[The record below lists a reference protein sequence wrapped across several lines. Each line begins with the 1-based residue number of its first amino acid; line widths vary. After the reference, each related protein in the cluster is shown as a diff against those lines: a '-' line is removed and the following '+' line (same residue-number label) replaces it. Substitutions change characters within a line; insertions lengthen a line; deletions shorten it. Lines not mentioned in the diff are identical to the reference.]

1 MVFAI
6 SRKHRNVAGGIQRR
20 AKAFVLTPYQW
31 KSTWMST
38 VLSEIFR
45 KCKKSWS
52 ALFSGKTRRHQNK
65 IHARVCAKRKKWY
78 FWLNLWYPNTSC
90 IAILSKSALKH
101 HASKSHLNAKQKSF
115 YSSLCLTLE
124 SYFYLDIKSVKFAA
138 ADSPIRSVSHFR
150 NKKSGNLRGNRFHH
164 SWSQEVFFF
173 YWKIK

>member
-1 MVFAI
+1 MRQGEFRGE
-6 SRKHRNVAGGIQRR
+6 RKHLFWHHINESQREWVRFCQKYSESVRNLGLHCFLGRLGVIR
-20 AKAFVLTPYQW
+20 AKYSHVFVLNV
-31 KSTWMST
+31 KNG
-38 VLSEIFR
+38 I
-45 KCKKSWS
+45 
-52 ALFSGKTRRHQNK
+52 
-65 IHARVCAKRKKWY
+65 

-101 HASKSHLNAKQKSF
+101 HASKSHLNAKQKPF